1 VQVQH
6 RGGNALYIND
16 GVYGAWLTRA
26 HCASATRCARS
37 APSNELGG
45 FKFLGPTC
53 DSADVMHG
61 PFHLPADATEGDK
74 IEIGQFGAYSGCLRS
89 SFNGFDQARLV
100 EVRDRPLLPQEPQ
113 RYSEQSEVHDVAE
126 DESLRHDAVVRR

>member
-1 VQVQH
+1 LSASACRKPGCGPRGRALVAAGESVVVQVQH

-16 GVYGAWLTRA
+16 GVYGALADAGALRFRHPVRLIRPSGA
-26 HCASATRCARS
+26 

-61 PFHLPADATEGDK
+61 PIHLPADATEGD
-74 IEIGQFGAYSGCLRS
+74 
-89 SFNGFDQARLV
+89 
-100 EVRDRPLLPQEPQ
+100 
-113 RYSEQSEVHDVAE
+113 
-126 DESLRHDAVVRR
+126 